1 MKHHTAKGLFKRILK
16 SVCGVAVMLV
26 LAASITAIPAYAAEN
41 GIYLATATPHY
52 KHPTTGVIEDAGGDG
67 SAVLGQSM
75 TESATYTK
83 ALVEVDADGRTYVT
97 VRLKLMDNIQSPTF
111 QVDGK
116 SVSASCMQEDYS
128 NNTADFRMRVGSEHS
143 VIRCSM
149 YVVPMRRQVIFYITV
164 SNLQSGSGDFITSIP
179 APQPK
184 PAQSTETPSAPS
196 DTPSTPAAAE
206 PETPAATEP
215 ETPVT
220 EPETPAGEDAT
231 PPDDTEPTGLQ
242 EFDASGNRIGEETAT
257 HSGSGAVWWIVG
269 GAVIVAAAG
278 FAVWYFGFFRK
289 KQK

>member
-1 MKHHTAKGLFKRILK
+1 MKHHTAKRLFKRVLK

-52 KHPTTGVIEDAGGDG
+52 KHPTTGVNEDAGGDG

-83 ALVEVDADGRTYVT
+83 ALVEVDAEGRTYVT
-97 VRLKLMDNIQSPTF
+97 VRLKLMDNIESPTF

-116 SVSASCMQEDYS
+116 SVSVSCMQEDYS

-149 YVVPMRRQVIFYITV
+149 YVVPMGRQVIFYITV

-220 EPETPAGEDAT
+220 EPETPAGEDAN

>member
-1 MKHHTAKGLFKRILK
+1 MKHHTAKRLFKRVLK

-83 ALVEVDADGRTYVT
+83 ALVEVDAEGRTYVT
-97 VRLKLMDNIQSPTF
+97 VRLKLMDNIESPTF

-116 SVSASCMQEDYS
+116 SVSVSCMQEDYS

-149 YVVPMRRQVIFYITV
+149 YVVPM
-164 SNLQSGSGDFITSIP
+164 
-179 APQPK
+179 
-184 PAQSTETPSAPS
+184 
-196 DTPSTPAAAE
+196 
-206 PETPAATEP
+206 
-215 ETPVT
+215 
-220 EPETPAGEDAT
+220 
-231 PPDDTEPTGLQ
+231 
-242 EFDASGNRIGEETAT
+242 
-257 HSGSGAVWWIVG
+257 G
-269 GAVIVAAAG
+269 G
-278 FAVWYFGFFRK
+278 R
-289 KQK
+289 